1 MKKKILVGLLTV
13 SACFALGSTS
23 FAATAP
29 TKAPDLSSV
38 ATVSKATAQDVNA
51 KASFEQIIVHMNSGY
66 WKYLPGT
73 LELIFNDG
81 AIVLYED
88 GWVQAVQY
96 GASTIFSY
104 DEFGNITAYT
114 ILVDRN

>member
-1 MKKKILVGLLTV
+1 MKKKLLVGLLTV
-13 SACFALGSTS
+13 TACFALGSTS
-23 FAATAP
+23 FAATASIQ
-29 TKAPDLSSV
+29 TPDLP
-38 ATVSKATAQDVNA
+38 AVSTLNKVTPQDVSA

-66 WKYLPGT
+66 WKYLPGS